1 MNVLKRKPDFRGGL
15 DPLVRLVRRILSC
28 LPSSRR
34 TRGLE
39 VRNLRRMVTCLTFGV
54 FDVISQVT
62 MPKIA
67 RSFPFKGNEVASL
80 KERGFMLLQLLKRW

>member
-15 DPLVRLVRRILSC
+15 DPLVRLEKRILYY

-39 VRNLRRMVTCLTFGV
+39 VRNLRRIVTYLAFGV
-54 FDVISQVT
+54 SDVI
-62 MPKIA
+62 
-67 RSFPFKGNEVASL
+67 N
-80 KERGFMLLQLLKRW
+80 

>member
-1 MNVLKRKPDFRGGL
+1 MNALKRKLDFRGCME
-15 DPLVRLVRRILSC
+15 PLERLVRRILSC

-54 FDVISQVT
+54 SDVISQVT
-62 MPKIA
+62 MPKTA
-67 RSFPFKGNEVASL
+67 RSFPVKGNEVESL
-80 KERGFMLLQLLKRW
+80 RGRSFMSLQQ

>member
-1 MNVLKRKPDFRGGL
+1 MNALKRKPDFRGGL
-15 DPLVRLVRRILSC
+15 DPQVRLVVRRILSC

-54 FDVISQVT
+54 SDVISQVT

-80 KERGFMLLQLLKRW
+80 KGRGFMQP